1 MQNIEIKVR
10 VPDLGEVRHRL
21 HQARM
26 QVQWEQIQIDTYF
39 RVQHGRLKL
48 REDDST
54 SLIAYSRPDEDASR
68 ISHYRLLPVS
78 DAETLKVMLS
88 EALGVLVTVR
98 KTRSLY
104 LTGHTRIHLDE
115 VDGLGSFVELETVID
130 DQPLDAA
137 WAEHYR
143 VRDMLAL
150 NQHEVVPFSYSDLI
164 MGHGPY

>member
-10 VPDLGEVRHRL
+10 VPDFTEVRQRL
-21 HQARM
+21 YESRAKFLWE
-26 QVQWEQIQIDTYF
+26 QVQTDTYF

-48 REDDST
+48 REANTST
-54 SLIAYSRPDEDASR
+54 LIAYSRPDEDESR
-68 ISHYRLLPVS
+68 ISDYRLLPVS

-88 EALGVLVTVR
+88 ETLGVLVTVR

-104 LTGHTRIHLDE
+104 LTGHTRVHLDD

-130 DQPLDAA
+130 DQSLDAA
-137 WAEHYR
+137 WAEHQQ

-150 NQHEVVPFSYSDLI
+150 DEHELVSISYSDLVI
-164 MGHGPY
+164 QQM